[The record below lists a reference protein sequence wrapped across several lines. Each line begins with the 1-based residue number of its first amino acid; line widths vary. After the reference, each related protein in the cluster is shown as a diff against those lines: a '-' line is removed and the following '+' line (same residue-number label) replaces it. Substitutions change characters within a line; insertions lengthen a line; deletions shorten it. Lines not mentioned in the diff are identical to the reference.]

1 MNTPTT
7 DPVETPAVVTKP
19 KPKQRIKHAESWY
32 MRHRE
37 EVLAAKKT
45 YYQENREAR
54 RAYGHGYYTK
64 LRGEAAAF
72 RALRAMIQTETPNVV
87 APL

>member
-1 MNTPTT
+1 MNSPTT
-7 DPVETPAVVTKP
+7 DTMESAAVVT

-37 EVLAAKKT
+37 EVLAAKRT

-54 RAYGHGYYTK
+54 RAYGFNYYAK

-72 RALRAMIQTETPNVV
+72 RAMRAMIQTEMPNRV